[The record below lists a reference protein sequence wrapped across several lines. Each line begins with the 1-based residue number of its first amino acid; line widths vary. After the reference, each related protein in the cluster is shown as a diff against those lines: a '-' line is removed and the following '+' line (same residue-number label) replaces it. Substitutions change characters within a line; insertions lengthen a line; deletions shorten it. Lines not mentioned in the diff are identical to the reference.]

1 MSTVNFSRP
10 RLLSHYYIWFEPPGE
25 DGEEVLHFAS
35 ERRRVKL
42 KGQSFREFQQHVI
55 PLLDGRHTVE
65 EIEGR
70 VAHVFAA
77 EELRAGLNLLAQH
90 SLLEDVGGR
99 AADVAE
105 PPAPQHNFFHELGY
119 DPELMRRRLAEATV
133 TVFGMSGAGAA
144 VALSLAAARVGALRC
159 VDELPVAPADGY
171 FSHVF
176 TPAELGEGRASVV
189 ARRVES
195 AAPGVRATAH
205 AEPPQTDE
213 DVLALIQGSDF
224 VINCLDAGQSS
235 LAYKLN
241 RACLAA
247 RVRWTSCALSGSEV
261 VVGPTVHPF
270 ETACYL
276 CYKMRAVSCAN
287 NPEDAFSFESFL
299 DQRKQD
305 DSGSRENLAFSA
317 GLAANLV
324 ALEAVKELTGVVPAS
339 AEGRIVVLD
348 LLTLNTTKHVVLRKP
363 WCPACFTQEQP

>member
-1 MSTVNFSRP
+1 MPTVNFSRP
-10 RLLSHYYIWFEPPGE
+10 RLLSHYYIWFEPPGD

-42 KGQSFREFQQHVI
+42 KGQSFREFQQLVI
-55 PLLDGRHTVE
+55 PLLDGRHTLE

-77 EELRAGLNLLAQH
+77 EDLHAGLNLLAEH
-90 SLLEDVGGR
+90 SLLEDAGR
-99 AADVAE
+99 RPDDAPE
-105 PPAPQHNFFHELGY
+105 PPAPQHNFFHEVGY
-119 DPELMRRRLAEATV
+119 DPELARQRLAAATV
-133 TVFGMSGAGAA
+133 TIFGLGGAGAA
-144 VALSLAAARVGALRC
+144 LALALAAARVGTIRC
-159 VDELPVAPADGY
+159 VDDQRVAPADGY

-176 TPAELGEGRASVV
+176 TPEEVGEARASVV
-189 ARRVES
+189 ARRLERG
-195 AAPGVRATAH
+195 APGVRVSEH
-205 AEPPQTDE
+205 AAAPQTDE

-224 VINCLDAGQSS
+224 VVNCLDAGQSS

-247 RVRWTSCALSGSEV
+247 GVRWTSCALSGTEV
-261 VVGPTVHPF
+261 VVGPTVHPYD
-270 ETACYL
+270 TPCYL
-276 CYKMRAVSCAN
+276 CYKMRAVACDN

-305 DSGSRENLAFSA
+305 DSGTRENLAFSA
-317 GLAANLV
+317 GLAANLA

-348 LLTLNTTKHVVLRKP
+348 LLTLQMAKHVILRKP
-363 WCPACFTQEQP
+363 WCPACFDENR